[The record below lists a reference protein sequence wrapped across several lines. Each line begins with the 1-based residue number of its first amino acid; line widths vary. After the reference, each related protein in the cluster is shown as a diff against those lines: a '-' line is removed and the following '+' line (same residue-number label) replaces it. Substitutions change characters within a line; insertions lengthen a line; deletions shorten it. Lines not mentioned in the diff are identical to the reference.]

1 MINNNDLNLL
11 STSLLSEKK
20 IRKLTWDQLSENL
33 PIAGNSLR
41 MSFKRNNVKYEVL
54 EQICE
59 NLGIDIHERLKI
71 LREQRNQDYIHSILV
86 GKFEADFY
94 KENYDNPTYLDALP
108 TYLWKQKASQDQFD
122 NHAYR
127 TFEIGNNEMNDSTF
141 KSILIGDFVLCKIIP
156 RGLLKST
163 LKPNQI
169 IGFLHWDDG
178 LTFRQLKK
186 LDWKNK
192 ELQVVALSEPQA
204 IRHVNITECA
214 ELYEIVQLH
223 RQTSF

>member
-20 IRKLTWDQLSENL
+20 IRKLTWDQFSENL

-54 EQICE
+54 EQICK
-59 NLGIDIHERLKI
+59 NLDIDIQERLKM
-71 LREQRNQDYIHSILV
+71 LHEQRNQDYIHSKLI

-94 KENYDNPTYLDALP
+94 KENYDNPAYLEALP
-108 TYLWKQKASQDQFD
+108 TYLWKQIPPQDQS
-122 NHAYR
+122 NNESYR
-127 TFEIGNNEMNDSTF
+127 TFEIGNNEMNDATF
-141 KSILIGDFVLCKIIP
+141 KSILIGDFLLCKIIP
-156 RGLLKST
+156 RSQLKST
-163 LKPNQI
+163 LKTNQI

-178 LTFRQLKK
+178 LKFRQVKK
-186 LDWKNK
+186 VDWKNK
-192 ELQVVALSEPQA
+192 TLHVVALSDPDRV
-204 IRHVNITECA
+204 IPINIMECA
-214 ELYEIVQLH
+214 ELYSIIQLH